1 MKNLPTYHYKAIVTL
16 YNKKS
21 VPEAPK
27 FSHQI
32 SGSYKATKGEI
43 VYQDGSLFH
52 GKYFQGIEEILDF
65 TEKQIVLSCKA
76 PEVPLADQGQF
87 PVQSVNT
94 FFTDI
99 QYQGMV
105 VWVQKYLD
113 GAKSLPLQTDSA
125 IIYKNIPFEKDLFVN
140 VNITEAT
147 DFQMIAECTVY
158 DAEGTVY
165 MLTKGATVTVSK
177 QLVW

>member
-1 MKNLPTYHYKAIVTL
+1 ML
-16 YNKKS
+16 NKKS
-21 VPEAPK
+21 IPEAPK

-32 SGSYKATKGEI
+32 SGSYKATEGEI
-43 VYQDGSLFH
+43 LYQDGSLFH
-52 GKYFQGIEEILDF
+52 DKYFQGIEQIIDF

-76 PEVPLADQGQF
+76 PEVPLSEQGQF

-94 FFTDI
+94 FFADI

-125 IIYKNIPFEKDLFVN
+125 VIFKDIPFGKKLLVN
-140 VNITEAT
+140 VAIREAT
-147 DFQMIAECTVY
+147 DVKMVAECTVY
-158 DAEGTVY
+158 DSEGTVY
-165 MLTKGATVTVSK
+165 MQTKGATVTVSK
-177 QLVW
+177 QLAW